1 MNDPRQNL
9 NAETPTTEGRIALTY
24 VIYGLHAFSAFS
36 GLLSPAFIVTAF
48 LTGWPSIIAV
58 VINYLKRG
66 DVRGTYLESHFRWQ
80 IRTFWF
86 AAAWVLLAVL
96 LALTFIGIPL
106 AIAIAWVAGLW
117 VLYRI
122 VRGWLRL
129 MDRQPMPV

>member
-1 MNDPRQNL
+1 MNDPMLPATTR
-9 NAETPTTEGRIALTY
+9 TTEGLVALTY
-24 VIYGLHAFSAFS
+24 VIYGLHAFSAGS
-36 GLLSPAFIVTAF
+36 GLLSPAFVVTAF

-58 VINYLKRG
+58 IINYLKRG

-86 AAAWVLLAVL
+86 AAAWVLLALV

-106 AIAIAWVAGLW
+106 AIAIAWAAGLW

-129 MDRQPMPV
+129 MNREAMPG